1 VVNSV
6 NSRVMK
12 EADVVEAEAEA
23 HAEEEKEEA
32 NAHADIKYM

>member
-12 EADVVEAEAEA
+12 EADVVEAEA
-23 HAEEEKEEA
+23 HAEEEEEA
-32 NAHADIKYM
+32 DAHADIKYV

>member
-6 NSRVMK
+6 NSRVIK
-12 EADVVEAEAEA
+12 EADVVEAEA

-32 NAHADIKYM
+32 DAHADIKYM

>member
-6 NSRVMK
+6 NSRVIK
-12 EADVVEAEAEA
+12 EADVAEAEA
-23 HAEEEKEEA
+23 QKEEEKEEA